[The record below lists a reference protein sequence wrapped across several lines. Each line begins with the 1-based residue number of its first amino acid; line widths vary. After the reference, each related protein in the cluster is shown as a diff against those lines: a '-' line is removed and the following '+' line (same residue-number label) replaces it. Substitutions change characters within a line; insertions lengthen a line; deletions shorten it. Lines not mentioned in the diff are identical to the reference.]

1 MIGSQRLASW
11 RGGNYSHSC
20 HLGHDEPRG
29 ALAFRRGG
37 DALSVDW
44 FQRRDQFRA
53 FLSSLAGVSVPVF
66 NSPEVLVGFADK
78 LYLLDLAKRG
88 VPVVPTFALS
98 QRELDRIPEM
108 MEEHG
113 WHEAVLKPAFSARAY
128 DAYRFPRHRA
138 MEVVGEAVSLEASE
152 RWLVQPFLPDI
163 VHGELS
169 FHLHRWRVQPRGEE
183 GASLGEWRVQ
193 EFHGGLV
200 EPIDV
205 SDDSVMQAAAMLEQ
219 ATPST
224 LYARVDCVVVDGR
237 LTLME
242 LELVEPE
249 LFFRFEPEAADP
261 VRGCA
266 GAAARGAGAVG
277 PFRRVRESRG
287 GKAPEVS
294 ITQPHQHRVPLSVSR
309 TSPYFAAA

>member
-1 MIGSQRLASW
+1 VLAS
-11 RGGNYSHSC
+11 
-20 HLGHDEPRG
+20 P
-29 ALAFRRGG
+29 
-37 DALSVDW
+37 
-44 FQRRDQFRA
+44 
-53 FLSSLAGVSVPVF
+53 
-66 NSPEVLVGFADK
+66 
-78 LYLLDLAKRG
+78 
-88 VPVVPTFALS
+88 
-98 QRELDRIPEM
+98 ELDRIPEM

-169 FHLHRWRVQPRGEE
+169 FIFIDGVFSHAVKKVPP
-183 GASLGEWRVQ
+183 SGEWRVQ

-249 LFFRFEPEAADP
+249 LFFRFEPEAATRFADALA
-261 VRGCA
+261 RRL
-266 GAAARGAGAVG
+266 AAQEQSAH
-277 PFRRVRESRG
+277 FG
-287 GKAPEVS
+287 G
-294 ITQPHQHRVPLSVSR
+294 
-309 TSPYFAAA
+309 